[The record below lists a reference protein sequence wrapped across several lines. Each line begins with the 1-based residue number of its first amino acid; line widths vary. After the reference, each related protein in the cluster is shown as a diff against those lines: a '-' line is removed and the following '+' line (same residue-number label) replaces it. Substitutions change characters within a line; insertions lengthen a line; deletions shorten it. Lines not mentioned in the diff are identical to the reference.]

1 MKKILGEADRAWL
14 AGLKVGDKAIVLQ
27 ECSQPVEAKV
37 ASMGKK
43 VINIDAMDGVAIKMR
58 LYMSRATGR
67 ELKRDFDCLM
77 VKPTPALLKEARI
90 ANAKA
95 RIDDL
100 LWGMTTKSLSV
111 YNTIEK
117 MMIWGTEKAK
127 PVKAVDKGRE
137 KEEK

>member
-111 YNTIEK
+111 YNEIET
-117 MMIWGTEKAK
+117 MMIAGTAVPNPVTAVSKKQKKEKK
-127 PVKAVDKGRE
+127 
-137 KEEK
+137 